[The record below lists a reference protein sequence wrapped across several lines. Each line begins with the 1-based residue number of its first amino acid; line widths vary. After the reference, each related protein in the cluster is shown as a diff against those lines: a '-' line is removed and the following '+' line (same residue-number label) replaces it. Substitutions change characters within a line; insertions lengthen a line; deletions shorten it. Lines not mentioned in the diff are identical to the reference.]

1 MCRDQSTSYNSVQP
15 SMSVDDKA
23 VAVKQGN
30 CSTEMH
36 TQNLLQNDLGNL
48 SLTENLCLPQRMM
61 GLRDISSKSCI
72 DASYETD
79 KATISN
85 EGVNDGRL
93 KNILEG
99 SIGEHESSHC
109 GLNDVLEDSLERC
122 NEEVGF
128 LSNPPNLHTS
138 NPALAT
144 VKENLVCGELEKERE
159 LFSKTILSFEG
170 NFFLLHG

>member
-23 VAVKQGN
+23 GAVKQGN
-30 CSTEMH
+30 FSTEMH
-36 TQNLLQNDLGNL
+36 TQHMLQNDLGNL
-48 SLTENLCLPQRMM
+48 SLTENLSLPQRMM
-61 GLRDISSKSCI
+61 SVRDISSKSCI

-79 KATISN
+79 KVTISD

-93 KNILEG
+93 ENTLEG

-109 GLNDVLEDSLERC
+109 GLNDVLEESLERC

-128 LSNPPNLHTS
+128 LAKPPNLHTS

-159 LFSKTILSFEG
+159 LFSKTLLSFEG
-170 NFFLLHG
+170 NVFFLHG